1 MRGFGAV
8 WCAVLTFFMFFVSE
22 PHDFA
27 FVLDP
32 EFIFSVQTIQTS
44 YSFCPKS
51 PYYPLKPNS
60 SQNFMVRN
68 EISFFEPNPSVNS
81 HGLNRGF
88 FSLDQKP
95 HILSQNPTQAFS
107 HILSQTHTSVL
118 AHPIATPTQAFS
130 HISSQ
135 TPTQAFSHIS
145 SQSHTQA
152 FSHIS
157 SQSPHK
163 RSRTSHRNPH
173 TSVLAQH
180 ATPKSHKSP
189 QVLSHHQ
196 KTAPESNVSGA
207 GSILYF
213 TIYLA
218 FAASKK
224 A

>member
-8 WCAVLTFFMFFVSE
+8 WCAVLTFFMFFVSGS
-22 PHDFA
+22 HDFA

-60 SQNFMVRN
+60 SQNFMVRD

-81 HGLNRGF
+81 YGLNRSF

-95 HILSQNPTQAFS
+95 HILSQ
-107 HILSQTHTSVL
+107 
-118 AHPIATPTQAFS
+118 
-130 HISSQ
+130 
-135 TPTQAFSHIS
+135 
-145 SQSHTQA
+145 
-152 FSHIS
+152 
-157 SQSPHK
+157 SPHK
-163 RSRTSHRNPH
+163 RSRTSHRKAP
-173 TSVLAQH
+173 TSALAH
-180 ATPKSHKSP
+180 PIAKPP
-189 QVLSHHQ
+189 QVLSHHLIAKPPQALSHHQ
-196 KTAPESNVSGA
+196 KTTPESNVSGA

>member
-8 WCAVLTFFMFFVSE
+8 GCAVLTFFMFFVSE

-163 RSRTSHRNPH
+163 RSRTSHRKATHKRSRTSHHKAP
-173 TSVLAQH
+173 TSVLAPSKNRPREQRLWGGQYSLLH
-180 ATPKSHKSP
+180 
-189 QVLSHHQ
+189 
-196 KTAPESNVSGA
+196 
-207 GSILYF
+207 
-213 TIYLA
+213 YL
-218 FAASKK
+218 FGFCCL
-224 A
+224 

>member
-1 MRGFGAV
+1 MVGFPLSFLRLLSSLKLAYFSLFVNFYYVFLRCLGARFWGGLVRGFGTV
-8 WCAVLTFFMFFVSE
+8 WCAVLTFFMFFVSGS
-22 PHDFA
+22 HDFA

-81 HGLNRGF
+81 HGLNRVF

-107 HILSQTHTSVL
+107 HI
-118 AHPIATPTQAFS
+118 
-130 HISSQ
+130 SSQ
-135 TPTQAFSHIS
+135 N
-145 SQSHTQA
+145 HTQA
-152 FSHIS
+152 FSHIL
-157 SQSPHK
+157 SQPP
-163 RSRTSHRNPH
+163 TQAFSHSTPPQNP
-173 TSVLAQH
+173 TK
-180 ATPKSHKSP
+180 PP

-218 FAASKK
+218 FAASMN

>member
-1 MRGFGAV
+1 MRGFD
-8 WCAVLTFFMFFVSE
+8 FFMFFVSE

-81 HGLNRGF
+81 YGLNRNF
-88 FSLDQKP
+88 FSLDPKP
-95 HILSQNPTQAFS
+95 THPVVNPHKHS
-107 HILSQTHTSVL
+107 HTSHRTPPHKHSHTSHRPHTSVL
-118 AHPIATPTQAFS
+118 AHLITKP
-130 HISSQ
+130 
-135 TPTQAFSHIS
+135 
-145 SQSHTQA
+145 
-152 FSHIS
+152 
-157 SQSPHK
+157 
-163 RSRTSHRNPH
+163 
-173 TSVLAQH
+173 
-180 ATPKSHKSP
+180 P

-196 KTAPESNVSGA
+196 KTTPESNVSGA

>member
-1 MRGFGAV
+1 MFVNCYYLFLRRFVTRFWGVLLRVFEVNCYVVLRRLGAWFWGGFGAV
-8 WCAVLTFFMFFVSE
+8 WCAVLTFFMFFVSGS
-22 PHDFA
+22 HDFA

-60 SQNFMVRN
+60 SQNFMVRD

-81 HGLNRGF
+81 YGLNRSF

-95 HILSQNPTQAFS
+95 HILSQS
-107 HILSQTHTSVL
+107 
-118 AHPIATPTQAFS
+118 
-130 HISSQ
+130 
-135 TPTQAFSHIS
+135 
-145 SQSHTQA
+145 
-152 FSHIS
+152 
-157 SQSPHK
+157 
-163 RSRTSHRNPH
+163 PH
-173 TSVLAQH
+173 TSALAH
-180 ATPKSHKSP
+180 LIAKPP
-189 QVLSHHQ
+189 QALSHHQ

>member
-1 MRGFGAV
+1 MHGFGAV

-60 SQNFMVRN
+60 SQNFMVRD
-68 EISFFEPNPSVNS
+68 EISFFEPNRSANS
-81 HGLNRGF
+81 YGLNRGF

-107 HILSQTHTSVL
+107 HILSQN
-118 AHPIATPTQAFS
+118 PTQAFS

-135 TPTQAFSHIS
+135 NPTQVFSHIS

-157 SQSPHK
+157 SQNP
-163 RSRTSHRNPH
+163 TQALSHISSQNH
-173 TSVLAQH
+173 TQA
-180 ATPKSHKSP
+180 
-189 QVLSHHQ
+189 LSHHQ
-196 KTAPESNVSGA
+196 KTAPENNVSGA

-218 FAASKK
+218 FAASMN

>member
-1 MRGFGAV
+1 MRGFGAVWCTVLGRFGARFWGGLVRGFGAV

-51 PYYPLKPNS
+51 PYYPFKPNS
-60 SQNFMVRN
+60 SQNFMVRD
-68 EISFFEPNPSVNS
+68 EISFFEPNRSANS
-81 HGLNRGF
+81 YGLNRGF

-95 HILSQNPTQAFS
+95 HILSQNPTQ
-107 HILSQTHTSVL
+107 T
-118 AHPIATPTQAFS
+118 
-130 HISSQ
+130 
-135 TPTQAFSHIS
+135 FSHIS

-157 SQSPHK
+157 SQNP
-163 RSRTSHRNPH
+163 TQAFSHSTPPQNP
-173 TSVLAQH
+173 TK
-180 ATPKSHKSP
+180 PP
-189 QVLSHHQ
+189 QVFSHHQ
-196 KTAPESNVSGA
+196 KTAPENNVSGA

-218 FAASKK
+218 FAASMN

>member
-8 WCAVLTFFMFFVSE
+8 WCAVLTFFMFFVSGS
-22 PHDFA
+22 HDFA

-60 SQNFMVRN
+60 SQNFMVRD

-81 HGLNRGF
+81 YGLNRSF
-88 FSLDQKP
+88 FSLDPKP
-95 HILSQNPTQAFS
+95 THPVVNPHKHS
-107 HILSQTHTSVL
+107 HTS
-118 AHPIATPTQAFS
+118 HRP
-130 HISSQ
+130 
-135 TPTQAFSHIS
+135 
-145 SQSHTQA
+145 
-152 FSHIS
+152 
-157 SQSPHK
+157 PHK
-163 RSRTSHRNPH
+163 RSRTSHRKAP
-173 TSVLAQH
+173 TSALAH
-180 ATPKSHKSP
+180 LITKPP

-196 KTAPESNVSGA
+196 KTTPESNVSGA

>member
-1 MRGFGAV
+1 
-8 WCAVLTFFMFFVSE
+8 MFFVSGS
-22 PHDFA
+22 HDFA

-81 HGLNRGF
+81 YGLNRSF

-95 HILSQNPTQAFS
+95 HILSQ
-107 HILSQTHTSVL
+107 
-118 AHPIATPTQAFS
+118 
-130 HISSQ
+130 
-135 TPTQAFSHIS
+135 
-145 SQSHTQA
+145 
-152 FSHIS
+152 
-157 SQSPHK
+157 SPHK
-163 RSRTSHRNPH
+163 RSRTSHRKAP
-173 TSVLAQH
+173 TSVLAPSH
-180 ATPKSHKSP
+180 RPHTSALAHLIATPP
-189 QVLSHHQ
+189 QALSHHQ

>member
-8 WCAVLTFFMFFVSE
+8 WCAVLTFFMFFVSGS
-22 PHDFA
+22 HDFA

-60 SQNFMVRN
+60 SQNFMVRD

-81 HGLNRGF
+81 HGLNRNF
-88 FSLDQKP
+88 FSLDQKLHIPSQSP
-95 HILSQNPTQAFS
+95 HKCSRT
-107 HILSQTHTSVL
+107 
-118 AHPIATPTQAFS
+118 
-130 HISSQ
+130 
-135 TPTQAFSHIS
+135 IS

-152 FSHIS
+152 LSHHLIAK
-157 SQSPHK
+157 P
-163 RSRTSHRNPH
+163 
-173 TSVLAQH
+173 
-180 ATPKSHKSP
+180 P
-189 QVLSHHQ
+189 QALSHHQ
-196 KTAPESNVSGA
+196 KTTPESNVSGA

>member
-1 MRGFGAV
+1 MGQFWGGFGAV

-22 PHDFA
+22 PHDFT

-60 SQNFMVRN
+60 SQNFMVRD

-81 HGLNRGF
+81 YGLNRSF

-95 HILSQNPTQAFS
+95 HILSQSHTQA
-107 HILSQTHTSVL
+107 L
-118 AHPIATPTQAFS
+118 
-130 HISSQ
+130 
-135 TPTQAFSHIS
+135 SHIS

-152 FSHIS
+152 LSHIS
-157 SQSPHK
+157 SHP
-163 RSRTSHRNPH
+163 
-173 TSVLAQH
+173 
-180 ATPKSHKSP
+180 P
-189 QVLSHHQ
+189 QVLSRRQ
-196 KTAPESNVSGA
+196 KTTPESNVSGA

>member
-1 MRGFGAV
+1 
-8 WCAVLTFFMFFVSE
+8 MFFVSGS
-22 PHDFA
+22 HDFA

-81 HGLNRGF
+81 YGLNRSF

-95 HILSQNPTQAFS
+95 HILSQ
-107 HILSQTHTSVL
+107 
-118 AHPIATPTQAFS
+118 
-130 HISSQ
+130 
-135 TPTQAFSHIS
+135 
-145 SQSHTQA
+145 
-152 FSHIS
+152 
-157 SQSPHK
+157 SPHK
-163 RSRTSHRNPH
+163 RSRTSHRKAP
-173 TSVLAQH
+173 TSVLAPSH
-180 ATPKSHKSP
+180 RPHTSALAHLIAHHTSALAHLIATPP
-189 QVLSHHQ
+189 QALSHHQ

>member
-8 WCAVLTFFMFFVSE
+8 WCAVLTFFMFFVSGS
-22 PHDFA
+22 HDFA

-60 SQNFMVRN
+60 SQNFMVRD

-81 HGLNRGF
+81 YGLNRSF

-95 HILSQNPTQAFS
+95 HILSQ
-107 HILSQTHTSVL
+107 
-118 AHPIATPTQAFS
+118 
-130 HISSQ
+130 
-135 TPTQAFSHIS
+135 
-145 SQSHTQA
+145 
-152 FSHIS
+152 
-157 SQSPHK
+157 SPHK
-163 RSRTSHRNPH
+163 RSRTSHRKAPTSVLAPSHRPH
-173 TSVLAQH
+173 TSVLAH
-180 ATPKSHKSP
+180 LITKPP
-189 QVLSHHQ
+189 QVLSRRQ
-196 KTAPESNVSGA
+196 KTTPESNVSGA